1 MWYNMELLSSIFKKK
16 DIMKEMK
23 KYNNH
28 LSIMDCYMCNK
39 CDSVPCYMII
49 PRSSIHNEPDEF
61 KEILK
66 RYMDILNGKSDQNN
80 KLPSRCPITS
90 LDPNWTLIDYN
101 IVLDQTKEFYEKTNV
116 TKTGLKGESGSQE
129 KPKKPSRFSDINV
142 V

>member
-1 MWYNMELLSSIFKKK
+1 
-16 DIMKEMK
+16 
-23 KYNNH
+23 
-28 LSIMDCYMCNK
+28 
-39 CDSVPCYMII
+39 MII